1 MEQLR
6 KDGFDDKDLV
16 NLKKDADKLKDL
28 EFLKAQTIPGPFT
41 SKEEVDEFLEREKDE
56 ILMNQRLYIEVRYAK
71 ATCQSMTNPSKFIKL
86 KRNGNN
92 FASEEYAS
100 CLKQDFDTS
109 RNMTKLT
116 MPDLHH
122 VIGGVQGVV
131 FGQTPENIV
140 IPSDNQLG
148 QTAEKGKPIDV
159 GEHLAVFWIE
169 ESNNYVWYLAVVDS
183 VVLDGICVSHL
194 VSTDRKKQNWVFPE
208 EADVHKVEHAQI
220 LSRNLRVAYHHH
232 SIRIRCSLC
241 HETIEEIEK
250 QLLLST
256 G

>member
-56 ILMNQRLYIEVRYAK
+56 ILMNERLYIEVRYAK
-71 ATCQSMTNPSKFIKL
+71 ATCQSMTNPSKFFKL
-86 KRNGNN
+86 KRNGKD

-100 CLKQDFDTS
+100 SLKQYFDTS

-116 MPDLHH
+116 MPDLH

-131 FGQTPENIV
+131 FGQTPGNIV
-140 IPSDNQLG
+140 IPSNNELG
-148 QTAEKGKPIDV
+148 QTAEKEKPIHV

-169 ESNNYVWYLAVVDS
+169 ESNNYVWYSAVVDS
-183 VVLDGICVSHL
+183 VVSDGICVSHL
-194 VSTDRKKQNWVFPE
+194 VSTDRK
-208 EADVHKVEHAQI
+208 
-220 LSRNLRVAYHHH
+220 
-232 SIRIRCSLC
+232 RIELGIS
-241 HETIEEIEK
+241 
-250 QLLLST
+250 
-256 G
+256 